1 MPKLTD
7 DELGDLLRET
17 FADREASADRETFA
31 DREYLID
38 QLPGAKR
45 RRGRLPVLLAA
56 AAVLAVLAGA
66 LYGVGRVGAADPAP
80 PAATPT
86 PTRTASDDALIWT
99 ASIETLLRS
108 VKPGSGAWR
117 SVIVVEQS
125 DDGTNHPPK
134 GPPISADQQEMMTY
148 LVRRIAPLQF
158 REHLLPAPPTCQ
170 DNRVGVVLIS
180 DVVDKAD
187 HVEVR
192 VSLFHDC
199 NHASNATYRVEHR
212 GPSWVVTG
220 TVSTSSASW

>member
-17 FADREASADRETFA
+17 FADHEHLADHLPEAT
-31 DREYLID
+31 
-38 QLPGAKR
+38 KR
-45 RRGRLPVLLAA
+45 HRIAPVLFAA

-66 LYGVGRVGAADPAP
+66 LYGVSRVGAADPAP

-117 SVIVVEQS
+117 SVIVLDQS

-158 REHLLPAPPTCQ
+158 RGHLLPAPPTCQ
-170 DNRVGVVLIS
+170 DNRVGVVMIS
-180 DVVDKAD
+180 DVVDKGD
-187 HVEVR
+187 HVEAR
-192 VSLFHDC
+192 ASLFHDC